1 LYNGGVCIIREA
13 NNKKSKERK
22 EPAWGGCTNVPP
34 SLACSPLSRLLWK
47 STQVS
52 VLYKLDFS
60 NGFLRKA
67 RDFIVGT
74 KFAAHDYIK
83 VVRSCTLN
91 QGEEDGQENFIK
103 QNKEML
109 EQSDRRRS
117 RQRDIRCY

>member
-1 LYNGGVCIIREA
+1 
-13 NNKKSKERK
+13 
-22 EPAWGGCTNVPP
+22 
-34 SLACSPLSRLLWK
+34 
-47 STQVS
+47 
-52 VLYKLDFS
+52 
-60 NGFLRKA
+60 LRKA

-74 KFAAHDYIK
+74 KFAARDYIK

-117 RQRDIRCY
+117 RQRDIRCNQ